1 MKETS
6 EFYQT
11 FKTGNLLGEGNFSSV
26 RECILKKGE
35 GIKYAV
41 KMVKLSG
48 SKEKKEDIKSMMQ
61 GEVSVMQK
69 LDCKNIIK
77 CIDAFF
83 GTNEILVVLEF
94 TSDGDLYDYII
105 NTQEVDEDKSRFVM
119 YDIVSAVNYLHSKK
133 IVHRDIKP
141 ENFLIFPT
149 NEGSKKIVKLCDFGL
164 AVDARQ
170 ILTEVCG
177 SPSYV
182 APEVLRMQNY
192 GLPVDI
198 WSCGIVLYILLCHFP
213 PFYGESTKKLFSKIM
228 RGNYDFPSPYWDD
241 ISENAKDL
249 ITRMLVVKD
258 DRRIK
263 SEEVVRHPWFNE
275 EKVSIED
282 GEAETER
289 KASSMSLRGVA
300 IAVRCMQRF
309 AEPVRKP
316 AREQAILSVSFVKS
330 CELEK

>member
-61 GEVSVMQK
+61 GE
-69 LDCKNIIK
+69 
-77 CIDAFF
+77 
-83 GTNEILVVLEF
+83 
-94 TSDGDLYDYII
+94 DGDLYDYII

>member
-1 MKETS
+1 
-6 EFYQT
+6 
-11 FKTGNLLGEGNFSSV
+11 
-26 RECILKKGE
+26 
-35 GIKYAV
+35 
-41 KMVKLSG
+41 
-48 SKEKKEDIKSMMQ
+48 
-61 GEVSVMQK
+61 
-69 LDCKNIIK
+69 
-77 CIDAFF
+77 
-83 GTNEILVVLEF
+83 
-94 TSDGDLYDYII
+94 
-105 NTQEVDEDKSRFVM
+105 M

-149 NEGSKKIVKLCDFGL
+149 NEGGKKIVKLCDFGL

-241 ISENAKDL
+241 ISDNAKDL

-275 EKVSIED
+275 VCMFS
-282 GEAETER
+282 AFNR
-289 KASSMSLRGVA
+289 LLRL
-300 IAVRCMQRF
+300 I
-309 AEPVRKP
+309 
-316 AREQAILSVSFVKS
+316 ILPLMNKENTWSVSKHAS
-330 CELEK
+330 LSLLPSNCKALLLTNNL